1 MLTHECTR
9 MCVPACR
16 DRDHVSKEVVLVFA
30 SGVLRS
36 FRNCCHIL
44 ITACNIGDGHL
55 TDATSFPAIL
65 LMRVGHYTV
74 FHRHERCKSYTW
86 KQVLVVWHILT
97 NARELLQN
105 LGRSSP
111 HGKRSSACLAHT
123 REHTQ
128 LLHYVILDTVS
139 GLSQRV
145 PCNLSKAF

>member
-1 MLTHECTR
+1 MEHVLLFHN
-9 MCVPACR
+9 
-16 DRDHVSKEVVLVFA
+16 VSKEVVLVFA

-44 ITACNIGDGHL
+44 ITACNIADGHL

-65 LMRVGHYTV
+65 LMRDGHYTV

-111 HGKRSSACLAHT
+111 HGSQVVPNIYTHIYIMMSIASTTCFGTFDMKASR
-123 REHTQ
+123 R
-128 LLHYVILDTVS
+128 DPNS
-139 GLSQRV
+139 GT
-145 PCNLSKAF
+145 SKV